1 MADDTSHNVSW
12 WQETPEGVLVKIGTS
27 LSGLSNR
34 TVLERQKQYGLNVVS
49 NKKTSLLEIFI
60 RQFTGNPLI
69 IILAIAT
76 IAAFF
81 LGQHDSSYYILGII
95 VASVLLGLWNEYSA
109 TKTVEDLLKKIS
121 PTALV
126 EREGEKLEVPVSHL
140 TIGDIVLLSQGTI
153 IPADLRLIESND
165 LEVNQSALTGEAKT
179 VFKTDE
185 GLPEPPKDNANI
197 DNFGYMGTSVVSGTA
212 RGVVLKIGKDTA
224 FGRIAETTSF
234 VRPVTD
240 FQKGLAKFGD
250 LIIKVI
256 LVMTVII
263 FLVNWLLGHTF
274 INSLLFSL
282 AIAVGLTPELLPVIV
297 TVSLAHGAG
306 KLAKKHIVVKQLIS
320 IENLG
325 NMDVLCTD
333 KTGTITE
340 GRIDVVD
347 YFDAQGEKSP
357 AMLQYSL
364 LCNSAIVHHK
374 VLGNAIDVSLWEHAI
389 KNKIGLDSSFKK
401 IDVEE
406 FDYNRKC
413 MYAVVEQHGERMI
426 VVKGAPDNT
435 IALCKG
441 IHDKEALHKRLL
453 ALNDDGLRMVAIA
466 TMKVAKK
473 QKYTWADVKDLH
485 FEGYIT
491 FLDIPKKSA
500 KEALDKLHSL
510 NVATK
515 IITGD
520 NEVITQKICREVGIA
535 FKQIMLGSEIEHL
548 SDEALMQKVNDIDI
562 FARVTPDQK
571 LRIINTLQK
580 HGHTVGYLGDG
591 INDLPSLHS
600 ADVGISVNTAVD
612 VAKDTAAVVL
622 LHKSLDVIA
631 DGIIEGRK
639 TFNNTI
645 KYILMATSSNFG
657 NMFSA
662 AGASF
667 FLPFL
672 PMTPVQILLTNG
684 LYDVSQL
691 SIPSDNV
698 DPEALIKPRHWNI
711 DFIKDY
717 MIFFGPLS
725 SIFDYATF
733 GVMLFIFHAKGP
745 LFQTGWFIESIA
757 TEILVVF
764 LIRTYRSPFFL
775 SRPSKWLSATCLSL
789 ASIGILLPFTP
800 LARTLGL
807 VVPPF
812 KYFGILIIL
821 IACYLT
827 LVELVKHK
835 FLKKHSM

>member
-1 MADDTSHNVSW
+1 
-12 WQETPEGVLVKIGTS
+12 
-27 LSGLSNR
+27 
-34 TVLERQKQYGLNVVS
+34 
-49 NKKTSLLEIFI
+49 
-60 RQFTGNPLI
+60 
-69 IILAIAT
+69 
-76 IAAFF
+76 
-81 LGQHDSSYYILGII
+81 
-95 VASVLLGLWNEYSA
+95 
-109 TKTVEDLLKKIS
+109 
-121 PTALV
+121 
-126 EREGEKLEVPVSHL
+126 
-140 TIGDIVLLSQGTI
+140 
-153 IPADLRLIESND
+153 
-165 LEVNQSALTGEAKT
+165 
-179 VFKTDE
+179 
-185 GLPEPPKDNANI
+185 
-197 DNFGYMGTSVVSGTA
+197 
-212 RGVVLKIGKDTA
+212 
-224 FGRIAETTSF
+224 
-234 VRPVTD
+234 
-240 FQKGLAKFGD
+240 
-250 LIIKVI
+250 
-256 LVMTVII
+256 
-263 FLVNWLLGHTF
+263 
-274 INSLLFSL
+274 LLFSL

-340 GRIDVVD
+340 GKIDVVS
-347 YFDAQGEKSP
+347 YFDAKGEKSP
-357 AMLQYSL
+357 AILQYAL
-364 LCNSAIVHHK
+364 LSNSAIVHHK
-374 VLGNAIDVSLWEHAI
+374 VLGNAIDVSLWEYAL

-406 FDYNRKC
+406 FDYNRKA
-413 MYAVVEQHGERMI
+413 MYAVVEQHGQRLL

-441 IHDKEALHKRLL
+441 IVEKQALHNRLM

-466 TMKVAKK
+466 TKKLAKK
-473 QKYTWADVKDLH
+473 QKYSWDDVKDLH
-485 FEGYIT
+485 FEGYVT

-510 NVATK
+510 NVQTK

-520 NEVITQKICREVGIA
+520 NEVITMKICKEIGID
-535 FKQIMLGSEIEHL
+535 FKQIMLGSEMENL
-548 SDEALMQKVNDIDI
+548 SDEALMQKVNDINI
-562 FARVTPDQK
+562 FARVSPEQK

-631 DGIIEGRK
+631 DGITEGRK
-639 TFNNTI
+639 TFSNTI

-698 DPEALIKPRHWNI
+698 DPESLIKPRHWNI
-711 DFIKDY
+711 NFIKDY

-725 SIFDYATF
+725 SIFDFATF
-733 GVMLFIFHAKGP
+733 GVMLFIFHAKGS

-775 SRPSKWLSATCLSL
+775 SRPSKWLATTCLSL

-800 LARTLGL
+800 LARSLGL
-807 VVPPF
+807 VVPPL

-821 IACYLT
+821 IVSYLT
-827 LVELVKHK
+827 LVEVVKHR

>member
-1 MADDTSHNVSW
+1 
-12 WQETPEGVLVKIGTS
+12 
-27 LSGLSNR
+27 
-34 TVLERQKQYGLNVVS
+34 
-49 NKKTSLLEIFI
+49 
-60 RQFTGNPLI
+60 
-69 IILAIAT
+69 
-76 IAAFF
+76 
-81 LGQHDSSYYILGII
+81 
-95 VASVLLGLWNEYSA
+95 
-109 TKTVEDLLKKIS
+109 
-121 PTALV
+121 
-126 EREGEKLEVPVSHL
+126 
-140 TIGDIVLLSQGTI
+140 
-153 IPADLRLIESND
+153 
-165 LEVNQSALTGEAKT
+165 
-179 VFKTDE
+179 
-185 GLPEPPKDNANI
+185 
-197 DNFGYMGTSVVSGTA
+197 
-212 RGVVLKIGKDTA
+212 
-224 FGRIAETTSF
+224 
-234 VRPVTD
+234 
-240 FQKGLAKFGD
+240 
-250 LIIKVI
+250 
-256 LVMTVII
+256 
-263 FLVNWLLGHTF
+263 
-274 INSLLFSL
+274 
-282 AIAVGLTPELLPVIV
+282 
-297 TVSLAHGAG
+297 
-306 KLAKKHIVVKQLIS
+306 
-320 IENLG
+320 
-325 NMDVLCTD
+325 
-333 KTGTITE
+333 
-340 GRIDVVD
+340 
-347 YFDAQGEKSP
+347 
-357 AMLQYSL
+357 
-364 LCNSAIVHHK
+364 
-374 VLGNAIDVSLWEHAI
+374 
-389 KNKIGLDSSFKK
+389 
-401 IDVEE
+401 
-406 FDYNRKC
+406 
-413 MYAVVEQHGERMI
+413 MYAVVEQHGKRMI

-441 IHDKEALHKRLL
+441 ICDKEALHKRLM

-466 TMKVAKK
+466 TKEVAKK
-473 QKYTWADVKDLH
+473 QKYSWEDINDLH

-535 FKQIMLGSEIEHL
+535 FKQIMLGSEMEHL

-631 DGIIEGRK
+631 DGIMEGRK

-711 DFIKDY
+711 NFIKDY
-717 MIFFGPLS
+717 MVFFGPLS
-725 SIFDYATF
+725 SIFDFATF
-733 GVMLFIFHAKGP
+733 GVMLFVFHAKGP

-775 SRPSKWLSATCLSL
+775 SRPSKWLVATCLSL
-789 ASIGILLPFTP
+789 AGTGILLPFTP

-807 VVPPF
+807 VAPPF

-821 IACYLT
+821 IVCYLT
-827 LVELVKHK
+827 LVEIVKQK
-835 FLKKHSM
+835 FLKKHSI

>member
-1 MADDTSHNVSW
+1 M
-12 WQETPEGVLVKIGTS
+12 
-27 LSGLSNR
+27 
-34 TVLERQKQYGLNVVS
+34 
-49 NKKTSLLEIFI
+49 
-60 RQFTGNPLI
+60 
-69 IILAIAT
+69 
-76 IAAFF
+76 
-81 LGQHDSSYYILGII
+81 GIC
-95 VASVLLGLWNEYSA
+95 L
-109 TKTVEDLLKKIS
+109 
-121 PTALV
+121 
-126 EREGEKLEVPVSHL
+126 
-140 TIGDIVLLSQGTI
+140 
-153 IPADLRLIESND
+153 
-165 LEVNQSALTGEAKT
+165 
-179 VFKTDE
+179 
-185 GLPEPPKDNANI
+185 
-197 DNFGYMGTSVVSGTA
+197 
-212 RGVVLKIGKDTA
+212 
-224 FGRIAETTSF
+224 
-234 VRPVTD
+234 
-240 FQKGLAKFGD
+240 
-250 LIIKVI
+250 
-256 LVMTVII
+256 
-263 FLVNWLLGHTF
+263 
-274 INSLLFSL
+274 
-282 AIAVGLTPELLPVIV
+282 
-297 TVSLAHGAG
+297 
-306 KLAKKHIVVKQLIS
+306 
-320 IENLG
+320 
-325 NMDVLCTD
+325 
-333 KTGTITE
+333 
-340 GRIDVVD
+340 
-347 YFDAQGEKSP
+347 
-357 AMLQYSL
+357 
-364 LCNSAIVHHK
+364 
-374 VLGNAIDVSLWEHAI
+374 

-406 FDYNRKC
+406 FDYNRKA
-413 MYAVVEQHGERMI
+413 MYAVVEQHGQRI
-426 VVKGAPDNT
+426 LVVKGAPDNT

-441 IHDKEALHKRLL
+441 IVGKQALHNRLM

-466 TMKVAKK
+466 TKKLPKK
-473 QKYTWADVKDLH
+473 QKYSWDDVKDLH
-485 FEGYIT
+485 FEGYVT

-510 NVATK
+510 NVQTK

-520 NEVITQKICREVGIA
+520 NEVITTKICKEVGID
-535 FKQIMLGSEIEHL
+535 FKQIMLGSEMEHL
-548 SDEALMQKVNDIDI
+548 SDEALMQKINDIDI
-562 FARVTPDQK
+562 FARVSPEQK
-571 LRIINTLQK
+571 LRIITTLQK

-631 DGIIEGRK
+631 DGITEGRK
-639 TFNNTI
+639 TFSNTI

-698 DPEALIKPRHWNI
+698 DPESLIKPRHWNI
-711 DFIKDY
+711 SFIKDY

-733 GVMLFIFHAKGP
+733 GVMLFIFHAKGS

-775 SRPSKWLSATCLSL
+775 SRPSKWLATTCLSL

-800 LARTLGL
+800 LARSLGL

-821 IACYLT
+821 IISYLT
-827 LVELVKHK
+827 LVEVVKHR